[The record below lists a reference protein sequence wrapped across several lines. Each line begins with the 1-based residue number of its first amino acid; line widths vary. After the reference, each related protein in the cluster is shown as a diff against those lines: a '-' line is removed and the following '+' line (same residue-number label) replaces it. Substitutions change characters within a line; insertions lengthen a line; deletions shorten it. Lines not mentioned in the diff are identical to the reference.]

1 MKIGDLYRV
10 NTADSHRT
18 SHYGDVVVV
27 QAWSE
32 SDFGFSYLLV
42 RGYNLN
48 KQSVHDYFYYEL
60 TKVNK

>member
-1 MKIGDLYRV
+1 MQVGDLYKV

-27 QAWSE
+27 QAWSDNKFR
-32 SDFGFSYLLV
+32 SFSTV

-48 KQSVHDYFYYEL
+48 RQSVHDYFYHEL
-60 TKVNK
+60 TKVDK